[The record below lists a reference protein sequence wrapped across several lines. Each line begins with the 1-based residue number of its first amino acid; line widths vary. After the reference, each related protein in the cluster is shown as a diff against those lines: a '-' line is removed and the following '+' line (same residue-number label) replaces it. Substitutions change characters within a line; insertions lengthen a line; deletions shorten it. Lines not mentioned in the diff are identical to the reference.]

1 MKRLTII
8 KYFVCAALLSVC
20 VGCSMD
26 PEITN
31 SYSESTL
38 WSSEENLEL
47 YLNSFYSLIGQS
59 YYDPL
64 INDDAY
70 SDIVK
75 SSVSWSPQN
84 VWAFGK
90 VTITPANDVFDNW
103 GWGYQWIS
111 SCNRFL
117 SGLAQNGGNLPEA
130 TRLRAEAEVRFFR
143 AYVNFCLARRFGAS
157 IVLHKT
163 LQDMEQKSFPRCTPD
178 ECWDFI
184 AEDLDFAAKNLPLS
198 PPQGKLSI
206 GAALGMKARAMLY
219 AKRWLAASTAVEELD
234 QLGKYELYPD
244 YAELFKL
251 RRSDGRANKE
261 SILDFGFQAPNFGY
275 IFDMY
280 YCPPGDGG
288 QSQLNPT
295 DNLVSQYQMADG
307 SDFDWKNPAEA
318 ANPYQGREA
327 RFYASILYNRATWK
341 GRTIQ
346 SYQGGIDGW
355 SMAGGTTPTGYY
367 IRKFL
372 DERLPAQTFPATDLT
387 FYFMRYAEVLLI
399 YAEAMAEQN
408 KLNEALI
415 ALNKVRA
422 RAGFTK
428 NVTAKTHD
436 EFMTL
441 LRHERMIELAFEGH
455 RFWDLRRWDLAK
467 STLDNTHLWGVKP
480 TKNGNTFTYELID
493 CDGGNSRIY
502 LDKYARFPIPQT
514 EIQRNVQCEQFEEW
528 K

>member
-1 MKRLTII
+1 ME
-8 KYFVCAALLSVC
+8 
-20 VGCSMD
+20 

-31 SYSESTL
+31 SYSENTL
-38 WSSEENLEL
+38 WSSETNLEL

-59 YYDPL
+59 YYEPA
-64 INDDAY
+64 IKDDAY
-70 SDIVK
+70 SDMVK
-75 SSVSWSPQN
+75 SSVSWSEQN
-84 VWAFGK
+84 VWAFGL
-90 VTITPANDVFDNW
+90 VTVTPANNVFNNW
-103 GWGYQWIS
+103 SWGYLWIS
-111 SCNRFL
+111 QCNRFL
-117 SGLAQNGGNLPEA
+117 SGLAQNGGDFPEA
-130 TRLRAEAEVRFFR
+130 TRLRAEAEIRFFR

-157 IVLHKT
+157 IVLQKT

-184 AEDLDFAAKNLPLS
+184 AEDLDFAAQYLPLT
-198 PPQGKLSI
+198 PLQGKLSI

-219 AKRWLAASTAVEELD
+219 AQRWKAASDAVEELD
-234 QLGKYELYPD
+234 KLNLYDLYPD
-244 YAELFKL
+244 YGELFNL
-251 RRSDGRANKE
+251 RRLDGRENKE
-261 SILDFGFQAPNFGY
+261 SILDFGFSAPDFGY
-275 IFDMY
+275 VFDLY

-295 DNLVSQYQMADG
+295 ENLVSEYQMADG
-307 SDFDWKNPAEA
+307 SNFDWRNPLQA
-318 ANPYQGREA
+318 ANPYEGREA
-327 RFYASILYNRATWK
+327 RFYASILYNGAAWK

-346 SYQGGIDGW
+346 SYEGGVDGW

-372 DERLPAQTFPATDLT
+372 DERLPVQVFEASDLT

-408 KLNEALI
+408 KIDEALF
-415 ALNKVRA
+415 ALNRVRA

-428 NVTAKTHD
+428 NVTASTYD
-436 EFMTL
+436 EFMSL

-455 RFWDLRRWDLAK
+455 RFWDLRRWGLAK

-480 TKNGNTFTYELID
+480 VKSGSSFTYEIID
-493 CDGGNSRIY
+493 CDGGNQRIY

-514 EIQRNVQCEQFEEW
+514 EIQRNVLCEQFDEW